1 MNSLYLKNI
10 QESVIRYA
18 SVISNILKI
27 DVEIVDEGLN
37 RIAGT
42 GIFKN
47 KINENIKKNGFVYE
61 ETINKKRIQLIENP
75 GEHRLCRKCLEK
87 DNCLEKMEVSFPI
100 IYENRVIGV
109 IGVVCSTIEQKNRLL
124 NDLSTIVS
132 FIEQISELIAAK
144 VSEYSKEIIQI
155 KSLEFFKEIVNSV
168 NDGVIVVGSNSLI
181 SSINKKGENELKL
194 KSSVKGKKITIDET
208 DDNFNENSTYQ
219 IKIDETKYEVVGR
232 LIQGSLDIKEYSK
245 ILIFNK
251 LMNIKQEAVTLTYGN
266 NKTNL
271 SDIVGESDVM
281 KSLKKKIKSISNL
294 KSTVLIT
301 GESGTGK
308 ELVAR
313 AIHAEGERRNKPFI
327 AINCGAIPESLL
339 ESELFGYVKGA
350 FSGANANGR
359 IGKFE
364 LANKGVIFLDEI
376 GDMPLYLQVKL
387 LRVLQEKTVVRI
399 GSNKLTSLDI
409 RIVAA
414 TNKDLKELVR
424 KGKFREDLY
433 YRLNVIPIEVPALR
447 ERGKDLNLLVN
458 VLVDKYNNLFNKYV
472 SKIDAEVLEM
482 FRKYKWQGNV
492 RELENVV
499 EFMVSLSDKRG
510 VVDKSMLP
518 ESFIE
523 NYNELLND
531 NIDRSINIKQI
542 IPLKDIEKLY
552 IKKAIEKY
560 GNTTEGKKIAA
571 KKLGIGIATL
581 YRKIDGLE

>member
-10 QESVIRYA
+10 QDSVIRYA
-18 SVISNILKI
+18 KVISNILKI
-27 DVEIVDEGLN
+27 DVEIVDKSLN

-42 GIFKN
+42 GIFEDR
-47 KINENIKKNGFVYE
+47 INENIKRSGFVYK
-61 ETINKKRIQLIENP
+61 ETINKKRIHLIENP
-75 GEHRLCRKCLEK
+75 GEHILCKKCPEK

-100 IYENRVIGV
+100 IYEEKVIGV
-109 IGVVCSTIEQKNRLL
+109 IGVVCSTVEQKSRLL
-124 NDLSTIVS
+124 NDLGTIIS
-132 FIEQISELIAAK
+132 FIEQISELISAK
-144 VSEYSKEIIQI
+144 VSEYTKDMLQI
-155 KSLEFFKEIVNSV
+155 KSLDFFKEIVNSV
-168 NDGVIVVGSNSLI
+168 NDGVIVVNSNNSI
-181 SSINKKGENELKL
+181 SSINKKGASELKL
-194 KSSVKGKKITIDET
+194 QSSVINKRISIDET
-208 DDNFNENSTYQ
+208 DDKFNDNNVYQ
-219 IKIDETKYEVVGR
+219 IKIDDIKYEVVGR
-232 LIQGSLDIKEYSK
+232 LIQGSLDIDEYSK

-251 LMNIKQEAVTLTYGN
+251 LVNIKEEAVTLTYGN
-266 NKTNL
+266 NKTDI
-271 SDIVGESDVM
+271 SCIVGESDAM

-350 FSGANANGR
+350 FSGANVNGR

-364 LANKGVIFLDEI
+364 LANRGVIFLDEI
-376 GDMPLYLQVKL
+376 GDMPLFLQVKL
-387 LRVLQEKTVVRI
+387 LRVLQEKTVVRV

-409 RIVAA
+409 RIVSA

-447 ERGKDLNLLVN
+447 ERGKDLALLVN
-458 VLVDKYNNLFNKYV
+458 VLVDKYNNLLNKSV
-472 SKIDAEVLEM
+472 NKIDDEVSEM

-499 EFMVSLSDKRG
+499 EFMVSISDERG
-510 VVDKSMLP
+510 IIDKSMLP

-523 NYNELLND
+523 NYKELLND
-531 NIDRSINIKQI
+531 SIDRSINIKEI
-542 IPLKDIEKLY
+542 IPLKEIEKLY

-581 YRKIDGLE
+581 YRKMDGLE

>member
-18 SVISNILKI
+18 NVISNILKI

-42 GIFKN
+42 GIFKE
-47 KINENIKKNGFVYE
+47 KINENIRKNGFVYR
-61 ETINKKRIQLIENP
+61 ETISKKRIQLIENP
-75 GEHRLCRKCLEK
+75 GEHILCRKCPEK
-87 DNCLEKMEVSFPI
+87 NKCLEKMEVSFPI
-100 IYENRVIGV
+100 IYEENVIGV
-109 IGVVCSTIEQKNRLL
+109 IGVICSTIEQKVRLL
-124 NDLSTIVS
+124 KDLDTIIS
-132 FIEQISELIAAK
+132 FVEQISELISAK
-144 VSEYSKEIIQI
+144 VSEYTKDIFQI
-155 KSLEFFKEIVNSV
+155 NSLDFFKEIVNSV
-168 NDGVIVVGSNSLI
+168 NDGVIVVDSNNVI
-181 SSINKKGENELKL
+181 NSINKRGIIELKL
-194 KSSVKGKKITIDET
+194 KSSVVDKKINIDET
-208 DDNFNENSTYQ
+208 DDNFNENSIYQ
-219 IKIDETKYEVVGR
+219 IKIDDIKYEVVGK
-232 LIQGSLDIKEYSK
+232 LIQGSLDIREYNK

-251 LMNIKQEAVTLTYGN
+251 LMNIKEDAVTLTYGN
-266 NKTNL
+266 NKTDI
-271 SDIVGESDVM
+271 SYIVGESDPM
-281 KSLKKKIKSISNL
+281 KLLKKKIKSVSNL

-313 AIHAEGERRNKPFI
+313 AIHSEGERRNKPFI

-350 FSGANANGR
+350 FSGANVNGR

-364 LANKGVIFLDEI
+364 LANRGVIFLDEI

-399 GSNKLTSLDI
+399 GSNKLIPLDI

-458 VLVDKYNNLFNKYV
+458 VLVDKYNNLFNKSV
-472 SKIDAEVLEM
+472 NKIDDEVSEM

-510 VVDKSMLP
+510 VIDKSMLP

-523 NYNELLND
+523 NYKELLND
-531 NIDRSINIKQI
+531 NINKSINIKEI
-542 IPLKDIEKLY
+542 LPLKEIEKLY

-581 YRKIDGLE
+581 YRKFDGLE

>member
-1 MNSLYLKNI
+1 MNLPRLKNI

-18 SVISNILKI
+18 KVISNILGI
-27 DVEIVDEGLN
+27 DVEIVDNNLN

-42 GIFKN
+42 GIFTD
-47 KINENIKKNGFVYE
+47 KINVNMRKNGFVYK
-61 ETINKKRIQLIENP
+61 ETLKNKKILIIENP
-75 GEHRLCRKCLEK
+75 GKNKLCNECPEK
-87 DNCLEKMEVSFPI
+87 NNCLEKMEISYPI
-100 IYENRVIGV
+100 IYGEDAIGV
-109 IGVVCSTIEQKNRLL
+109 IGLVCTTLEQKKYMINNL
-124 NDLSTIVS
+124 DTIAS
-132 FIEQISELIAAK
+132 FIEQIAELISAK
-144 VSEYSKEIIQI
+144 VSEYNKEIIQRN
-155 KSLEFFKEIVNSV
+155 SLEFLKEIVNSV
-168 NDGVIVVGSNSLI
+168 NDGVIVVNNENLINSINSKGMKELKIISPIDNKKINIEETGDSLNGSNI
-181 SSINKKGENELKL
+181 
-194 KSSVKGKKITIDET
+194 
-208 DDNFNENSTYQ
+208 YQ
-219 IKIDETKYEVVGR
+219 IKINENKYEVVGK
-232 LIQGSLDIKEYSK
+232 LIKSSLDNNEYSK

-251 LMNIKQEAVTLTYGN
+251 LINIKEEAVTLTYGN
-266 NKTNL
+266 NKTDI
-271 SDIVGESDVM
+271 SFIVGESEPI

-327 AINCGAIPESLL
+327 SINCGAIPDSLL

-350 FSGANANGR
+350 FSGANVNGR

-399 GSNKLTSLDI
+399 GSNKLIPLDI

-433 YRLNVIPIEVPALR
+433 YRLNVIPIDVPPLR
-447 ERGKDLNLLVN
+447 ERGRDLNLLVN
-458 VLVDKYNNLFNKYV
+458 VLVDKYNRAFNKNV
-472 SKIDAEVLEM
+472 TKVDDNVLEM
-482 FRKYKWQGNV
+482 FRKYKWQGNI

-499 EFMVSLSDKRG
+499 EFMVSLSDERG
-510 VVDKSMLP
+510 IADSTMLP
-518 ESFIE
+518 ESFVE
-523 NYNELLND
+523 NYTEFLGDDINK
-531 NIDRSINIKQI
+531 SINIKEI

-552 IKKAIEKY
+552 IKKALEKY

>member
-1 MNSLYLKNI
+1 MSIVCLKDI
-10 QESVIRYA
+10 QDSVIRYA
-18 SVISNILKI
+18 KVISNILKL
-27 DVEIVDEGLN
+27 DVEIVDKDLN

-47 KINENIKKNGFVYE
+47 RVNENIKNSGFVYK
-61 ETINKKRIQLIENP
+61 ETIKTRRMQIIERP
-75 GEHRLCRKCLEK
+75 GENILCLKCPAK
-87 DNCLEKMEVSFPI
+87 NNCLEKMEISYPI
-100 IYENRVIGV
+100 IYERNTIGV
-109 IGVVCSTIEQKNRLL
+109 IGLVCTSLEQKEKLIK
-124 NDLSTIVS
+124 DIKTIIS
-132 FIEQISELIAAK
+132 FIEQISELISAK
-144 VSEYSKEIIQI
+144 VAEYSKELMQI
-155 KSLEFFKEIVNSV
+155 NNLKLFKDIFNSV
-168 NDGVIVVGSNSLI
+168 NDGVIAIDSAGRINSINNKGLIELRIDNSIIGKKIEVEDSGDNINSNAVFQLNIEGKKFEVAGKLI
-181 SSINKKGENELKL
+181 SS
-194 KSSVKGKKITIDET
+194 T
-208 DDNFNENSTYQ
+208 
-219 IKIDETKYEVVGR
+219 
-232 LIQGSLDIKEYSK
+232 LDIKNYNR

-251 LMNIKQEAVTLTYGN
+251 FINIKEDAVSLTYGS
-266 NKTNL
+266 NKTDI
-271 SDIVGESDVM
+271 SSIVGESTTM
-281 KSLKKKIKSISNL
+281 QTLKKKIKSISEL

-313 AIHAEGERRNKPFI
+313 AIHAEGPRKNKPFI
-327 AINCGAIPESLL
+327 AINCGAIPEPLL

-350 FSGANANGR
+350 FSGANTNGR

-399 GSNKLTSLDI
+399 GSNKLIPLDI

-433 YRLNVIPIEVPALR
+433 YRLNVIPIEVPSLR
-447 ERGKDLNLLVN
+447 ERGRDLNILLN
-458 VLVDKYNNLFNKYV
+458 VLINKYNQAL
-472 SKIDAEVLEM
+472 SKNVTKINDDVLEM
-482 FRKYKWQGNV
+482 FKKYKWKGNV

-499 EFMVSLSDKRG
+499 EFMVSLSDFRG
-510 VVDKSMLP
+510 IIDESMLP

-523 NYNELLND
+523 NYKEIVNE
-531 NIDRSINIKQI
+531 NINKTINIKEI
-542 IPLKDIEKLY
+542 LPLKEIEKLY
-552 IKKAIEKY
+552 IKKALERY

-581 YRKIDGLE
+581 YRKLDGIE

>member
-1 MNSLYLKNI
+1 
-10 QESVIRYA
+10 
-18 SVISNILKI
+18 
-27 DVEIVDEGLN
+27 
-37 RIAGT
+37 
-42 GIFKN
+42 
-47 KINENIKKNGFVYE
+47 
-61 ETINKKRIQLIENP
+61 
-75 GEHRLCRKCLEK
+75 
-87 DNCLEKMEVSFPI
+87 MEVSFPI
-100 IYENRVIGV
+100 IYEEKVIGV
-109 IGVVCSTIEQKNRLL
+109 IGVVCSTVEQKSRLL
-124 NDLSTIVS
+124 NDLGTIIS
-132 FIEQISELIAAK
+132 FIEQISELISAK
-144 VSEYSKEIIQI
+144 VSEYTKDMLQI
-155 KSLEFFKEIVNSV
+155 KSLDFFKEIVNSV
-168 NDGVIVVGSNSLI
+168 NDGVIVVNSNNSI
-181 SSINKKGENELKL
+181 SSINKKGASELKL
-194 KSSVKGKKITIDET
+194 QSSVINKRISIDET
-208 DDNFNENSTYQ
+208 DDKFNDNNVYQ
-219 IKIDETKYEVVGR
+219 IKIDDIKYEVVGR
-232 LIQGSLDIKEYSK
+232 LIQGSLDIDEYSK

-251 LMNIKQEAVTLTYGN
+251 LVNIKEEAVTLTYGN
-266 NKTNL
+266 NKTDI
-271 SDIVGESDVM
+271 SCIVGESDAM

-350 FSGANANGR
+350 FSGANVNGR

-364 LANKGVIFLDEI
+364 LANRGVIFLDEI
-376 GDMPLYLQVKL
+376 GDMPLFLQVKL
-387 LRVLQEKTVVRI
+387 LRVLQEKTVVRV

-447 ERGKDLNLLVN
+447 ERGKDLALLVN
-458 VLVDKYNNLFNKYV
+458 VLVDKYNNLLNKSV
-472 SKIDAEVLEM
+472 NKIDDEVSEM

-499 EFMVSLSDKRG
+499 EFMVSISDERG
-510 VVDKSMLP
+510 IIDKSMLP

-523 NYNELLND
+523 NYKELLND
-531 NIDRSINIKQI
+531 SIDRSINIKEI
-542 IPLKDIEKLY
+542 IPLKEIEKLY

-581 YRKIDGLE
+581 YRKMDGLE

>member
-42 GIFKN
+42 GIFKD
-47 KINENIKKNGFVYE
+47 KINENIRKNGFVYE

-75 GEHRLCRKCLEK
+75 GEHRLCRKCLDR

-100 IYENRVIGV
+100 IYEDKVIGV

-124 NDLSTIVS
+124 NDLDTIVS

-144 VSEYSKEIIQI
+144 VSEYSKEVIQI

-168 NDGVIVVGSNSLI
+168 NDGVIVVDSNGLI
-181 SSINKKGENELKL
+181 SSVNKKGENELKL
-194 KSSVKGKKITIDET
+194 KLSVKGKKITIDET
-208 DDNFNENSTYQ
+208 DDNFNENSIYQ

-266 NKTNL
+266 NKTDL
-271 SDIVGESDVM
+271 SDIVGESDAM

-399 GSNKLTSLDI
+399 GSNKLTPLDI

-458 VLVDKYNNLFNKYV
+458 VLVGKYNNLFNKYV
-472 SKIDAEVLEM
+472 SKIDDEVLEM

-510 VVDKSMLP
+510 IVDKSMLP

-531 NIDRSINIKQI
+531 NIDKSINIKEI

>member
-1 MNSLYLKNI
+1 MNSLQLRNI

-27 DVEIVDEGLN
+27 DVEIVDQHLN

-42 GIFKN
+42 GIFQG
-47 KINENIKKNGFVYE
+47 KINENIKKNGFVYKE
-61 ETINKKRIQLIENP
+61 AINKKKMQLIEEP
-75 GEHRLCRKCLEK
+75 GSHFLCSKCPAK
-87 DNCLEKMEVSFPI
+87 NNCLEKMEVSYPI
-100 IYENRVIGV
+100 IYEDEVIGV
-109 IGVVCSTIEQKNRLL
+109 IGIVCSTIEQKDRLID
-124 NDLSTIVS
+124 DLETIIS
-132 FIEQISELIAAK
+132 FIEQIAELISAK
-144 VSEYSKEIIQI
+144 VSEYNKEIIQR
-155 KSLEFFKEIVNSV
+155 KSLDFFKEIVNSV
-168 NDGVIVVGSNSLI
+168 NDGVIVVNSNSLI
-181 SSINKKGENELKL
+181 NSINKKGESELKL
-194 KSSVKGKKITIDET
+194 TSSIIDKSIIIEETGDSFNGNTI
-208 DDNFNENSTYQ
+208 FQ
-219 IKIDETKYEVVGR
+219 IKVDNKKYEIVGR
-232 LIQGSLDIKEYSK
+232 LIKSVLEISDYNK

-251 LMNIKQEAVTLTYGN
+251 LMNIKEEAVTLTYGN
-266 NKTNL
+266 NKTDI
-271 SDIVGESDVM
+271 SCIVGESDLM

-313 AIHAEGERRNKPFI
+313 AIHAEGERQDKPFI

-350 FSGANANGR
+350 FSGANVNGR

-364 LANKGVIFLDEI
+364 LANRGVIFLDEI

-387 LRVLQEKTVVRI
+387 LRVLQEKTVVRV
-399 GSNKLTSLDI
+399 GSNKLIPLDI
-409 RIVAA
+409 RIIAA

-433 YRLNVIPIEVPALR
+433 YRLNVIPIEVPSLR
-447 ERGKDLNLLVN
+447 ERGKDLNLLVK
-458 VLVDKYNNLFNKYV
+458 VLIDKYNNLFNKNV
-472 SKIDAEVLEM
+472 SRTNSEVLEM
-482 FRKYKWQGNV
+482 FRKYRWQGNV

-499 EFMVSLSDKRG
+499 EFMVSLCDESGIIDKA
-510 VVDKSMLP
+510 MLP

-531 NIDRSINIKQI
+531 NINKSINIKEI

-552 IKKAIEKY
+552 IKKALEKY

-581 YRKIDGLE
+581 YRKIDGVE

>member
-47 KINENIKKNGFVYE
+47 KINENIKKNGFVYK
-61 ETINKKRIQLIENP
+61 ETINKKKIQLIENP
-75 GEHRLCRKCLEK
+75 GEHRLCKNCLEK

-100 IYENRVIGV
+100 VYEERVVGV

-124 NDLSTIVS
+124 NDLDTIVS
-132 FIEQISELIAAK
+132 FIEQIAELISAK
-144 VSEYSKEIIQI
+144 ISEYRKEIIQI
-155 KSLEFFKEIVNSV
+155 KSLDFFKEIVNSV
-168 NDGVIVVGSNSLI
+168 NDGVIVVDSNSLI

-194 KSSVKGKKITIDET
+194 KPPVKGNKITIDET

-232 LIQGSLDIKEYSK
+232 VIQSSLDIKEYSK

-251 LMNIKQEAVTLTYGN
+251 LMNVKQEAVTLTYGN
-266 NKTNL
+266 NKTDL
-271 SDIVGESDVM
+271 SDIVGESDAM

-313 AIHAEGERRNKPFI
+313 SIHAEGERRNKPFI

-364 LANKGVIFLDEI
+364 LANRGVIFLDEI

-399 GSNKLTSLDI
+399 GSNKLTPLDI

-458 VLVDKYNNLFNKYV
+458 VLVDKYNKLFNKYV
-472 SKIDAEVLEM
+472 SKIDDEVLEM

-499 EFMVSLSDKRG
+499 EFMVSLSDTRG
-510 VVDKSMLP
+510 IVDKSMLP

-531 NIDRSINIKQI
+531 NIDKSINIKEI

>member
-42 GIFKN
+42 GIFKD
-47 KINENIKKNGFVYE
+47 KINENIRKNGFVYE

-75 GEHRLCRKCLEK
+75 GEHRLCRKCLDR

-100 IYENRVIGV
+100 IYEDKVIGV

-124 NDLSTIVS
+124 NDLDTIVS

-144 VSEYSKEIIQI
+144 VSEYSKEVIQI

-168 NDGVIVVGSNSLI
+168 NDGVIVVDSNGLI
-181 SSINKKGENELKL
+181 SSVNKKGENELKL
-194 KSSVKGKKITIDET
+194 KLSVKGKKITIDET
-208 DDNFNENSTYQ
+208 DDNFNENSIYQ

-266 NKTNL
+266 NKTDL
-271 SDIVGESDVM
+271 SDIVGESDAM

-399 GSNKLTSLDI
+399 GSNKLTPLDI

-433 YRLNVIPIEVPALR
+433 YRLNVIPIEVSALR

-458 VLVDKYNNLFNKYV
+458 VLVGKYNNLFNKYV
-472 SKIDAEVLEM
+472 SKIDDEVLEM

-510 VVDKSMLP
+510 IVDKSMLP

-531 NIDRSINIKQI
+531 NIDKSINIKEI

>member
-271 SDIVGESDVM
+271 SDIVGESDAM

>member
-1 MNSLYLKNI
+1 
-10 QESVIRYA
+10 
-18 SVISNILKI
+18 
-27 DVEIVDEGLN
+27 
-37 RIAGT
+37 
-42 GIFKN
+42 
-47 KINENIKKNGFVYE
+47 
-61 ETINKKRIQLIENP
+61 
-75 GEHRLCRKCLEK
+75 
-87 DNCLEKMEVSFPI
+87 
-100 IYENRVIGV
+100 
-109 IGVVCSTIEQKNRLL
+109 
-124 NDLSTIVS
+124 
-132 FIEQISELIAAK
+132 
-144 VSEYSKEIIQI
+144 
-155 KSLEFFKEIVNSV
+155 
-168 NDGVIVVGSNSLI
+168 
-181 SSINKKGENELKL
+181 
-194 KSSVKGKKITIDET
+194 
-208 DDNFNENSTYQ
+208 
-219 IKIDETKYEVVGR
+219 
-232 LIQGSLDIKEYSK
+232 
-245 ILIFNK
+245 
-251 LMNIKQEAVTLTYGN
+251 MNIKEEAVTLTYGN
-266 NKTNL
+266 NKTDI
-271 SDIVGESDVM
+271 SCIVGESDAM

-350 FSGANANGR
+350 FSGANVNGR

-364 LANKGVIFLDEI
+364 LANRGVIFLDEI
-376 GDMPLYLQVKL
+376 GDMPLFLQVKL
-387 LRVLQEKTVVRI
+387 LRVLQEKTVVRV

-447 ERGKDLNLLVN
+447 ERGKDLALLVN
-458 VLVDKYNNLFNKYV
+458 VLVDKYNNLLNKSV
-472 SKIDAEVLEM
+472 NKIDDEVSEM

-499 EFMVSLSDKRG
+499 EFMVSISDERG
-510 VVDKSMLP
+510 IIDKSMLP

-523 NYNELLND
+523 NYKELLND
-531 NIDRSINIKQI
+531 SIDRSINIKEI
-542 IPLKDIEKLY
+542 IPLKEIEKLY

-581 YRKIDGLE
+581 YRKMDGLE